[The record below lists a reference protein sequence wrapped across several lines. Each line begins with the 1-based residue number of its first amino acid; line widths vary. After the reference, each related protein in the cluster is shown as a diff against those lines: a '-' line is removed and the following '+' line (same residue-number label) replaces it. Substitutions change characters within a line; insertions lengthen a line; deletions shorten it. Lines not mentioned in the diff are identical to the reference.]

1 MLKVSQRNTAIL
13 AGISVVELVVIIIL
27 GAKLIFK
34 WKDNCMKLNEM
45 LTSMAVGSPQIPVR
59 IFKKV
64 IRRKKPKKIITE
76 ALQTVSF
83 GYSNYKN
90 DPNPT
95 VKVLD
100 FEYPGQTW
108 QKSYG
113 KRSDVLGWNLNYFIN
128 KEYAEKAIDDIDSF
142 ARLLSGN
149 NKLEKYERIKKLF
162 PEQAAF
168 IRRYNKVFID
178 KDLDYKD
185 LVQKDDDAF

>member
-1 MLKVSQRNTAIL
+1 
-13 AGISVVELVVIIIL
+13 
-27 GAKLIFK
+27 
-34 WKDNCMKLNEM
+34 MK
-45 LTSMAVGSPQIPVR
+45 
-59 IFKKV
+59 K
-64 IRRKKPKKIITE
+64 
-76 ALQTVSF
+76 
-83 GYSNYKN
+83 
-90 DPNPT
+90 
-95 VKVLD
+95 
-100 FEYPGQTW
+100 
-108 QKSYG
+108 KSYG